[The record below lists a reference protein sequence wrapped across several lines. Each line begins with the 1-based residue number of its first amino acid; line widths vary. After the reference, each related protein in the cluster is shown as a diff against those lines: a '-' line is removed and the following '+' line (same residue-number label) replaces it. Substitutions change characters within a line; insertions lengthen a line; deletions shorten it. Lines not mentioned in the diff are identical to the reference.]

1 MQQPQPQQIVH
12 EAEVHRQHV
21 RLKIPIGVEIDGTR
35 YVVDDWSMGGFG
47 VATPITSRQPGERFP
62 VRLIFPFED
71 FEVSLR
77 LDCLMVY
84 VDPEAERF
92 GCRYL
97 ALSQGQ
103 LSLFR
108 YLVDAYLS
116 GEIVTGGDVLS
127 VAGRDNTA
135 EARAQAQVFRPFL
148 EEEMAGRRWRR
159 YAGYGLLSLVGLGL
173 AAFVGTGAQERF
185 LTVSTDKAVIEA
197 PIYRLRAPIAGTV
210 DSTIQPEAIV
220 RRGDAVARI
229 AGSGSASA
237 TLSSP
242 CECTLHE
249 WAVDPGQ
256 FAQAGEQVATLVAVD
271 RPLVVRA
278 QLPWNRARDLKIGQ
292 VAEITVPGKPETYRG
307 QVDRIDFKL
316 PLAPRRQD
324 ELLPSDRRSAT
335 VIVRP
340 DAPFDFTDLGSLVS
354 VRFL

>member
-1 MQQPQPQQIVH
+1 MQQLQIVH

-21 RLKIPIGVEIDGTR
+21 RLKIPIGVEVDGTR

-77 LDCLMVY
+77 LDCQMIY
-84 VDPEAERF
+84 VDPDTERF
-92 GCRYL
+92 GCRFL

-135 EARAQAQVFRPFL
+135 EARSQAQIFSPFL
-148 EEEMAGRRWRR
+148 EEERQGRRWRR
-159 YAGYGLLSLVGLGL
+159 YAGYGLLLAAGLGL
-173 AAFVGTGAQERF
+173 AAFVGAGAQERF
-185 LTVSTDKAVIEA
+185 LTVGTDQAVIEA
-197 PIYRLRAPIAGTV
+197 PIYRLKAPIAGTV
-210 DSTIQPEAIV
+210 ESSVAPDAIV
-220 RRGDAVARI
+220 RPGQAVARVV
-229 AGSGSASA
+229 GSGAAAA
-237 TLSSP
+237 TLTSP
-242 CECTLHE
+242 CECILHD
-249 WAVDPGQ
+249 WGVASGQ
-256 FAQAGEQVATLVAVD
+256 FAQQGEQVATLVAVD

-278 QLPWNRARDLKIGQ
+278 QLPWNKAKGVVVGQ
-292 VAEITVPGKPETYRG
+292 VAEISVPGKPETYRG

-316 PLAPRRQD
+316 PLSPRRQD

-335 VIVRP
+335 VVVRP
-340 DAPFDFTDLGSLVS
+340 DTPFDFTDLGSLVS